1 MINIIKKH
9 KKISLII
16 MIVLFIIIL
25 PFTFS
30 KYKSNTSIKVK
41 TTTGEIVNS
50 ISIDQN
56 NNYIE
61 NDSSY
66 IFININNFKI
76 EGNTKYINDIDYNYD
91 LIVKGKDLLF
101 SLDNKDYKEELT
113 YSDSFSKE
121 ENTNKIK
128 VYVKNNY
135 SNSNDIKVE
144 IKASQKDMEAI
155 Q

>member
-61 NDSSY
+61 NDTSY
-66 IFININNFKI
+66 IFININNFKL

-155 Q
+155 R

>member
-144 IKASQKDMEAI
+144 IKASQTDMEAI
-155 Q
+155 E